1 MNRYFY
7 LASGALAAG
16 ALALSQASCGN
27 SNGGQPMGL
36 SGHGPAF
43 GHGLATAAWSY
54 SGDTGP
60 AKWAQLDPAY
70 SACGEGT
77 RQSPVDLKGK
87 IYTAASTLEFS
98 YLPSTGS
105 VTNNG
110 HTFVY
115 SPSGSNYIT
124 VEKKRYDLVEVK
136 FHAPAEHMI
145 NGASYPLEAQMV
157 HRAEDGALA
166 IVTQLFASGAANP
179 VIAGIWPAAGG
190 PEGSVAQV
198 NQKLDPW
205 ELLFWDKSH
214 FSYEGSLSEPPCS
227 ELVKWYVLMGV
238 MTASDEQIAK
248 LKDTFG
254 ANARP
259 VQPLNN
265 RFPHFSR
272 VKS

>member
-7 LASGALAAG
+7 LAGGALVAG
-16 ALALSQASCGN
+16 ALAISLASCGN
-27 SNGGQPMGL
+27 QNGGPIGL
-36 SGHGPAF
+36 SGRAISF
-43 GHGLATAAWSY
+43 GQGLATAAWSY

-60 AKWAQLDPAY
+60 AKWAELDPAY
-70 SACGEGT
+70 SACAEGK

-87 IYTAASTLEFS
+87 IYTAASNLEYF
-98 YLPSTGS
+98 YLPSAGS
-105 VTNNG
+105 VVNNG

-115 SPSGSNYIT
+115 SPSGANYIT

-136 FHAPAEHMI
+136 FHAPAEHLM
-145 NGASYPLEAQMV
+145 NGFTYPLEVQMV
-157 HRAEDGALA
+157 HRAEDGSLA
-166 IVTQLFASGAANP
+166 IVAQLFASGAANP
-179 VIAGIWPAAGG
+179 VISGIWPAAGG
-190 PEGSVAQV
+190 QEGAVAQV

-227 ELVKWYVLMGV
+227 EVVRWHVLQGI

-248 LKDTFG
+248 VTSAFR

-259 VQPLNN
+259 VQPLNG

-272 VKS
+272 VK